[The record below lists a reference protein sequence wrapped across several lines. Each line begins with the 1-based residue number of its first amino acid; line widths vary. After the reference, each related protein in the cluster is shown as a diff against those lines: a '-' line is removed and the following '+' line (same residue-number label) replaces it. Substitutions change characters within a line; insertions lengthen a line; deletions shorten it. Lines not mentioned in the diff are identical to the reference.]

1 MALARMGGCWKTV
14 VREAVWGPWVELG
27 AGSCASA
34 GSLLG
39 GCSREASGR
48 EQLCETAGKLL
59 GGRLLGGRLLG
70 DCGEASFYYLMPQPA
85 QFFGR
90 LMCVAAQCMLLCAHC
105 IAHRGFAYSKL
116 LSVCGRCCSERTL
129 FYFWELYDSPCFL
142 VFMIILLRGAGLLWE
157 DIACLRIVRCF
168 CKRVAMRA
176 IRITMLFIHSY
187 FH

>member
-116 LSVCGRCCSERTL
+116 LSVCGRCCSELTFVL
-129 FYFWELYDSPCFL
+129 FLGALRFAMLLSVHDNIVTRRWVAVGGHCLLADCSVFL
-142 VFMIILLRGAGLLWE
+142 QAGSYE
-157 DIACLRIVRCF
+157 GNTHNNV
-168 CKRVAMRA
+168 
-176 IRITMLFIHSY
+176 IHT
-187 FH
+187 